1 MFLDHGG
8 GCQDWQR
15 KTPSASTHLGRLTYG
30 QEVAGST
37 VVHLEP
43 LDGDLAV
50 ESHWVVMSFL
60 SIRLIAAGVV
70 VALILGIIVF
80 LVFKGRD

>member
-1 MFLDHGG
+1 MFKSHI
-8 GCQDWQR
+8 
-15 KTPSASTHLGRLTYG
+15 A
-30 QEVAGST
+30 

-43 LDGDLAV
+43 LDRELAV
-50 ESHWVVMSFL
+50 ASHWVVMSFF
-60 SIRLIAAGVV
+60 SIRLIVAGVV

>member
-1 MFLDHGG
+1 
-8 GCQDWQR
+8 
-15 KTPSASTHLGRLTYG
+15 
-30 QEVAGST
+30 
-37 VVHLEP
+37 
-43 LDGDLAV
+43 
-50 ESHWVVMSFL
+50 MSFL

>member
-1 MFLDHGG
+1 MFKSHI
-8 GCQDWQR
+8 
-15 KTPSASTHLGRLTYG
+15 A
-30 QEVAGST
+30 

-43 LDGDLAV
+43 LDRELAV
-50 ESHWVVMSFL
+50 ASHWVVMSFL
-60 SIRLIAAGVV
+60 SIRLIVAGVV